1 MLKIK
6 GIKEFKDYTIDTEGN
21 VYSKRKHKYLK
32 QTINKYGYCKVT
44 LQKDK
49 YKKMY
54 SVHRLVAEA
63 FIPNYNKLPQVNH
76 IDGNKQNNHVAN
88 LEWCTAKHNM
98 NEAVR
103 TGLFD
108 NCKKIQK
115 ENAVKNNLNKYHIL
129 ANEVTKKKVAQ
140 YDKQN
145 NLLNTYESISEA
157 SRKTGITITSI
168 SYSANGKR
176 KTAGG
181 FIWYFV

>member
-6 GIKEFKDYTIDTEGN
+6 DIKEFKDYTIDTEGN

-44 LQKDK
+44 LQKEK

-54 SVHRLVAEA
+54 SIHRLVAEA

-76 IDGNKQNNHVAN
+76 IDGNKQNNHVTN

-108 NCKKIQK
+108 NCKKMQK

-181 FIWYFV
+181 FIWHFV

>member
-6 GIKEFKDYTIDTEGN
+6 DIREFKDYTIDTEGN

-54 SVHRLVAEA
+54 SVHRLVAET
-63 FIPNYNKLPQVNH
+63 FISNYNKLPQVNH

-129 ANEVTKKKVAQ
+129 ANEVTKKKIAQ

-157 SRKTGITITSI
+157 SRKIGITITSI

-181 FIWYFV
+181 FIWHFA

>member
-6 GIKEFKDYTIDTEGN
+6 DIKNFEDYTIDTNGN
-21 VYSKRKHKYLK
+21 VYSKRKRKYLK
-32 QTINKYGYCKVT
+32 QTVNKYGYCKVT

-49 YKKMY
+49 HKKIY
-54 SVHRLVAEA
+54 SIHRLVAEM
-63 FIPNYNKLPQVNH
+63 FIPNPYNLPQVNH
-76 IDGNKQNNHVAN
+76 TDGNKQNNCLNN

-103 TGLFD
+103 IGLFD

-115 ENAVKNNLNKYHIL
+115 ERAIKNNLNKYHVL

-140 YDKQN
+140 YDNQN
-145 NLLNTYESISEA
+145 NLLSIYDSISEA

-176 KTAGG
+176 KTGGG
-181 FIWYFV
+181 FIWRFV

>member
-6 GIKEFKDYTIDTEGN
+6 DIKEFKDYTIDTEGN

-168 SYSANGKR
+168 SYSVNGKR

-181 FIWYFV
+181 FIWHFV

>member
-6 GIKEFKDYTIDTEGN
+6 DIKEFKDYTIDTEGN
-21 VYSKRKHKYLK
+21 VYSKRKRKCLK

-76 IDGNKQNNHVAN
+76 IDGDKQNNHVAN

-181 FIWYFV
+181 FIWRFV

>member
-6 GIKEFKDYTIDTEGN
+6 DIKEFKDYTIDTEGN

-54 SVHRLVAEA
+54 SVHRLVAEV

-115 ENAVKNNLNKYHIL
+115 ENAVENNLNKYHIL

-145 NLLNTYESISEA
+145 NLLNTYKSISEA

-181 FIWYFV
+181 FIWHFV

>member
-6 GIKEFKDYTIDTEGN
+6 DIKEFKDYTIDTEGN

-157 SRKTGITITSI
+157 SRKTGITTTSI

-181 FIWYFV
+181 FIWHFV

>member
-6 GIKEFKDYTIDTEGN
+6 DIKEFKDYTIDTEGN

-32 QTINKYGYCKVT
+32 QTINKYGYCKVM

-115 ENAVKNNLNKYHIL
+115 ENAVKNNLNKYYIL

-140 YDKQN
+140 YNKQN

-157 SRKTGITITSI
+157 SRKAGITITSI

-181 FIWYFV
+181 FIWRFV

>member
-6 GIKEFKDYTIDTEGN
+6 DIKEFKDYTIDTEGN

-76 IDGNKQNNHVAN
+76 IDGDKQNNHVAN

-181 FIWYFV
+181 FIWHFV

>member
-6 GIKEFKDYTIDTEGN
+6 DIKKFKDYTIDTEGN
-21 VYSKRKHKYLK
+21 IYSKKKHKYLK

-63 FIPNYNKLPQVNH
+63 FIPNPNNLPQVNH
-76 IDGNKQNNHVAN
+76 KDGNKQNNRMEN

-98 NEAVR
+98 NEAVKI
-103 TGLFD
+103 GLFD

-115 ENAVKNNLNKYHIL
+115 ENAVKSNLNKYHVL

-157 SRKTGITITSI
+157 SRKTGITITNI

-181 FIWYFV
+181 FIWHFV

>member
-1 MLKIK
+1 MLKVK
-6 GIKEFKDYTIDTEGN
+6 DIKEFKDYTIDTEGN

-181 FIWYFV
+181 FIWHFV

>member
-6 GIKEFKDYTIDTEGN
+6 DIREFKDYTIDTEGN

-54 SVHRLVAEA
+54 SVHRLVAET
-63 FIPNYNKLPQVNH
+63 FISNYNKLPQVNH

-181 FIWYFV
+181 FIWHFV

>member
-6 GIKEFKDYTIDTEGN
+6 DIREFKDYTIDTEGN

-54 SVHRLVAEA
+54 SVHRLVAET
-63 FIPNYNKLPQVNH
+63 FISNYNKLPQVNH

-129 ANEVTKKKVAQ
+129 ANEVTKKKIAQ

-181 FIWYFV
+181 FIWHFA

>member
-6 GIKEFKDYTIDTEGN
+6 DIREFKDYMIDTEGN

-54 SVHRLVAEA
+54 SVHRLVAET
-63 FIPNYNKLPQVNH
+63 FISNYNKLPQVNH

-129 ANEVTKKKVAQ
+129 ANEVTKKKIAQ

-181 FIWYFV
+181 FIWHFA

>member
-6 GIKEFKDYTIDTEGN
+6 DIKEFKDYTIDTEGN
-21 VYSKRKHKYLK
+21 VYSKRKHKCLK

-76 IDGNKQNNHVAN
+76 IDGDKQNNHVAN

-181 FIWYFV
+181 FIWHFV

>member
-6 GIKEFKDYTIDTEGN
+6 DIKEFKDYTIDTEGN

-145 NLLNTYESISEA
+145 NLLNTYDSISEA
-157 SRKTGITITSI
+157 SRKTRITITSI

-181 FIWYFV
+181 FIWHFV

>member
-6 GIKEFKDYTIDTEGN
+6 DIKEFKDYTIDTEGN

-76 IDGNKQNNHVAN
+76 IDSNKQNNHVAN

-181 FIWYFV
+181 FIWHFV

>member
-6 GIKEFKDYTIDTEGN
+6 DIREFKDYTIDTEGN

-63 FIPNYNKLPQVNH
+63 FISNYNKLPQINH

-129 ANEVTKKKVAQ
+129 ANEVTKKKIAQ

-157 SRKTGITITSI
+157 SRKTGITITNI

-181 FIWYFV
+181 FIWHFV

>member
-1 MLKIK
+1 
-6 GIKEFKDYTIDTEGN
+6 
-21 VYSKRKHKYLK
+21 
-32 QTINKYGYCKVT
+32 
-44 LQKDK
+44 
-49 YKKMY
+49 MY
-54 SVHRLVAEA
+54 SIHRLVAEA

-76 IDGNKQNNHVAN
+76 IDGNKQNNHVTN

-108 NCKKIQK
+108 NCKKMQK

-181 FIWYFV
+181 FIWHFV

>member
-6 GIKEFKDYTIDTEGN
+6 DIKEFKDYTIDTEGN

-181 FIWYFV
+181 FIWHFV